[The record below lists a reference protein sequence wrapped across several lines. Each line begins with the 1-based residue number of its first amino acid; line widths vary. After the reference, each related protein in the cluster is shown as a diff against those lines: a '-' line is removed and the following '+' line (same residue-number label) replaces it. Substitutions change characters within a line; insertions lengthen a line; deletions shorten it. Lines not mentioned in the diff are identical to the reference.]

1 MPSRS
6 SDPGWR
12 LPRSR
17 SIGLSESQVRHV
29 DLRRRIFL
37 TAGVLAA
44 SPDPTSTSVVSNNI
58 RRHLDV
64 RMTNSAARG
73 PAPPR
78 HVDQQLRGGEG
89 IPLATFDGYLLQH
102 VATTIINPSSENRQ
116 RNAPRWPK

>member
-6 SDPGWR
+6 RDLGWR

-37 TAGVLAA
+37 TAGVAA

-64 RMTNSAARG
+64 RMTNRAALVI
-73 PAPPR
+73 APPSHIISHSVVVRSFPFR
-78 HVDQQLRGGEG
+78 HVTGAFLSKGQYVT
-89 IPLATFDGYLLQH
+89 I
-102 VATTIINPSSENRQ
+102 TIINPSSENRQ
-116 RNAPRWPK
+116 RNAPK

>member
-6 SDPGWR
+6 SDLGWR
-12 LPRSR
+12 LTRSR

-44 SPDPTSTSVVSNNI
+44 SPDPTSTSVVNNNI

-64 RMTNSAARG
+64 RMTNSAALII
-73 PAPPR
+73 APPSYIISHSVAARSFPFR
-78 HVDQQLRGGEG
+78 HVTGAFLSKGQYVR
-89 IPLATFDGYLLQH
+89 LL
-102 VATTIINPSSENRQ
+102 
-116 RNAPRWPK
+116 